1 MIEIIP
7 ISRARFKPIRV
18 PGSKSLTN
26 RALLLGTLARGD
38 TILHNVSRSDD
49 SKYMMEALRMVGV
62 RISELEDTIVLE
74 GGKPFYNPGH
84 TLSIGNAGTAMRFL
98 GALAPF
104 IPGEVVLDGD
114 LRMRERPIG
123 DLVLALRQL
132 GAEISY
138 LGNIGFPPIRVV
150 GSRLHGGP
158 VHIRADISSQY
169 LSALLMVA
177 PRIGEPVSIHL
188 DGPMVSRPYI
198 DMTLRL
204 MRAFGAVVTND
215 AYATFSVT
223 PGAYTAQTYTVEGDA
238 SSAAYYWAISFLH
251 DTPLSVTNVPD
262 HSLQGDSVCSQLLES
277 LKTEVPGEIDMNDMP
292 DCVQTLAVVLATIPK
307 KTCIKNVFNLR
318 VKETDRLS
326 ALAIELRKV
335 GVKVEEGDDFICI
348 TGSKK
353 LHGAHIATYGDHR
366 MAMSFAVLGTRVPGI
381 QIDNH
386 QCVSKSY
393 PHFWDDLKSLGV
405 GIKII
410 SP

>member
-1 MIEIIP
+1 LIEIIP
-7 ISRARFKPIRV
+7 VSRARFQPITV

-38 TILHNVSRSDD
+38 TILNNVSHSDD
-49 SKYMMEALRMVGV
+49 SRYMMEALRMIGV
-62 RISELEDTIVLE
+62 RISEIEHTVVLV
-74 GGKPFYNPGH
+74 GGKSFHNPGR

-104 IPGEVVLDGD
+104 IPGEIVLDGD
-114 LRMRERPIG
+114 PRMRERPIG

-132 GAEISY
+132 GADISY
-138 LGNIGFPPIRVV
+138 LGNIGFPPIRVM
-150 GSRLHGGP
+150 GSKLHGGS
-158 VHIRADISSQY
+158 VHIRADVSSQY

-177 PRIGEPVSIHL
+177 PYIGEPVSIHV

-204 MRAFGAVVTND
+204 MRAFGVTVKND
-215 AYATFSVT
+215 DYVTFSIN
-223 PGAYTAQTYTVEGDA
+223 PGTYTAQAYAVEGDA
-238 SSAAYYWAISFLH
+238 SSAAYYWAMSFLH
-251 DTPLSVTNVPD
+251 GTPLPVINVPD
-262 HSLQGDSVCSQLLES
+262 HSLQGDSVCSRLLES
-277 LKTEVPGEIDMNDMP
+277 LKTEIPSEIDMNDMP

-326 ALAIELRKV
+326 ALSTELRKI

-353 LHGAHIATYGDHR
+353 LSGATIATFGDHR
-366 MAMSFAVLGTRVPGI
+366 MAMSFAILGTKVPGI
-381 QIDNH
+381 RIDNH